1 MSAPI
6 FGSSRANRIA
16 INVMNE
22 KNFVPPVAQ
31 PKPATNRISR
41 ISRISRTAENA
52 LALAVL
58 ALLLCLILIFA
69 VAVGRVD
76 AQAQASAMPAAATM
90 PRWITALIVAS
101 FVASVLVLA
110 AVMMASIIE
119 ESERVV
125 EKLRGLPVVIMPAAL
140 KERLKRRVDE
150 DRRGEE

>member
-31 PKPATNRISR
+31 PKPATNR

>member
-31 PKPATNRISR
+31 PKPATN
-41 ISRISRTAENA
+41 RISRTAENA

-125 EKLRGLPVVIMPAAL
+125 EKLRGLPVVRMPAAL